1 MRIMSSLESTEKIV
15 THSRRLDFA
24 HLTKKISNQGEHF
37 STRKVNLA
45 SGKKLKEP
53 FYFRYE

>member
-45 SGKKLKEP
+45 SGKKIERAIL
-53 FYFRYE
+53 FQI